1 LVRDA
6 LDAVREAAR
15 KKLLFLPHAIKQMTR
30 PADMISASE
39 VERIVTEGEII
50 EDYPEDVR
58 GPSCLMPGSGEG
70 RSLHVVCSPKD
81 EYLAIITAY
90 VPDPSQWSP
99 DLRRRML

>member
-1 LVRDA
+1 MRDA

-15 KKLLFLPHAIKQMTR
+15 KKLLFLPHAIRQMAR

-39 VERIVTEGEII
+39 VERVVIEGEII

-58 GPSCLMPGSGEG
+58 GPSCRMLGSGEG
-70 RSLHVVCSPKD
+70 RSLHVVCSLKD

-99 DLRRRML
+99 DLRRRIP